1 MCQWPWEK
9 KSRGMRSR
17 TAMSLKLLGLS
28 SEVRGEDSQ
37 YLYQSNAERKK
48 YFKVKLPIDFF
59 WEMCELVD
67 KSIAS
72 KRTFWDFEGH
82 CYSTFTSNFPPP
94 RSFFSLWRTPI
105 TAKGFERAL
114 HWLFFFSTCARQA
127 SLVVTITPSTCPLL
141 FIGGVFVQ
149 VDVGDTVDLSDLTSH
164 QVEQSFAKHDLK
176 CAGPRAN
183 AAVTLANPSCHLL
196 EWPMRVDS
204 CGVPKT
210 NHCCV
215 W

>member
-1 MCQWPWEK
+1 
-9 KSRGMRSR
+9 
-17 TAMSLKLLGLS
+17 
-28 SEVRGEDSQ
+28 
-37 YLYQSNAERKK
+37 
-48 YFKVKLPIDFF
+48 
-59 WEMCELVD
+59 MCELVD
-67 KSIAS
+67 KNIVS
-72 KRTFWDFEGH
+72 KVAFWDSEGH
-82 CYSTFTSNFPPP
+82 CYSACTSNFLPPC
-94 RSFFSLWRTPI
+94 SFFSPLWQTPI
-105 TAKGFERAL
+105 AVKGFELAL
-114 HWLFFFSTCARQA
+114 HWSLFFPSSSSCARQA
-127 SLVVTITPSTCPLL
+127 SLVVTITPSACPLL

-149 VDVGDTVDLSDLTSH
+149 VDVGDTMDLSDLTSH

-196 EWPMRVDS
+196 EWPMRADS